1 VRSARSIP
9 FHIAEQSKSEGE
21 KIRRGEKKERKAKAK
36 VIQTWISWAS

>member
-36 VIQTWISWAS
+36 VI